1 MIDKKSLKPWSWIP
15 FLYLAEGLPYV
26 LAMSVSV
33 ILYKRLGIS
42 NTDIALYTSWL
53 YLPWVIKPI
62 WSPFVDVLKSKRSW
76 ILSMQFI
83 ISALLAAIAFTIPS
97 SSFFQITLAI
107 FWLLAFASATHDIAA
122 DGFYM
127 LALDPHEQSLFVGV
141 RTLFYRIANIAGQG
155 LFVILAGN
163 LETSFNNLS
172 FAWSVVF
179 MIISGIFFLLFIY
192 QIFALPKPVVDV
204 IANESISKQ
213 TKINFAEPFAE
224 FFRKKNIFLIISFI
238 LVYRLGESQLVKLAS
253 PFLLDKQIVGG
264 LGLSTTD
271 VGFVY
276 GTAGIIALTIGG
288 LLGGI
293 AVARNGL
300 KHWLW
305 WMLIAINLPDLVYVY
320 LAYSQTSNFF
330 LINLCVILEQFGYG
344 FGFTAFL
351 MYLIY
356 ISEGKYKTSS
366 YAIATG
372 FMALGMMLPGM
383 ISGWIQQQV
392 GYQLFFIWVCISTLP
407 AFIIARFIKVDAD
420 FGKKNSK

>member
-1 MIDKKSLKPWSWIP
+1 MIDKKSFKPWSWIP
-15 FLYLAEGLPYV
+15 FLYLVEGLPYV

-53 YLPWVIKPI
+53 YLPWVIKPL

-83 ISALLAAIAFTIPS
+83 IAVLLASIAFTIPS

-127 LALDPHEQSLFVGV
+127 LALSPHEQSLFVGV

-163 LETSFNNLS
+163 LETSFNDLS
-172 FAWSVVF
+172 AAWSVVF

-192 QIFALPKPVVDV
+192 QIFALPKPGVDV
-204 IANESISKQ
+204 ITNGSISAQAKH
-213 TKINFAEPFAE
+213 NFVEPFSE
-224 FFRKKNIFLIISFI
+224 FFRKKNIFLVISFI

-253 PFLLDKQIVGG
+253 PFLLDEQIVGG

-288 LLGGI
+288 LLGGV

-330 LINLCVILEQFGYG
+330 LINLCVIIEQFGYG

-356 ISEGKYKTSS
+356 ISEGNYKTSS

-383 ISGWIQQQV
+383 ISGWIQQQL

-407 AFIIARFIKVDAD
+407 AFIIARFIKVDTD
-420 FGKKNSK
+420 FGKKNS

>member
-1 MIDKKSLKPWSWIP
+1 MIDKKSLRPWSWIP

-26 LAMSVSV
+26 LAMSLSV

-42 NTDIALYTSWL
+42 NMDIALYTSWL
-53 YLPWVIKPI
+53 YLPWVIKPF
-62 WSPFVDVLKSKRSW
+62 WSPFVEVLKSKRSW

-83 ISALLAAIAFTIPS
+83 IAVLLAAIAFTIPS

-127 LALDPHEQSLFVGV
+127 LALNPHEQSLFVGV

-155 LFVILAGN
+155 LFVILSGN
-163 LETSFNNLS
+163 LETSFNDLN

-192 QIFALPKPVVDV
+192 QIFALPKPGVDV
-204 IANESISKQ
+204 ITIESISAQ
-213 TKINFAEPFAE
+213 TKNNFVEPFAE
-224 FFRKKNIFLIISFI
+224 FFRKKNIFLVISFI

-264 LGLSTTD
+264 LGLSTSD

-288 LLGGI
+288 LLGGV

-330 LINLCVILEQFGYG
+330 LINLCVIIEQFGYG

-383 ISGWIQQQV
+383 ISGWIQQQL
-392 GYQLFFIWVCISTLP
+392 GYQLFFIWVCFSTLP

>member
-1 MIDKKSLKPWSWIP
+1 MIDNKSLKAWSWIP
-15 FLYLAEGLPYV
+15 FLYFAEGLPYV

-53 YLPWVIKPI
+53 YLPWVIKPL
-62 WSPFVDVLKSKRSW
+62 WSPLVDMLKSKRTW

-83 ISALLAAIAFTIPS
+83 IAVLLAAIAFTIPS

-127 LALDPHEQSLFVGV
+127 LALTPHEQSLFVGV

-155 LFVILAGN
+155 LLVILAGS
-163 LETSFNNLS
+163 LETSFNDLS

-179 MIISGIFFLLFIY
+179 MIISGIFFILFVY
-192 QIFALPKPVVDV
+192 QMFILPKPTVELISDD
-204 IANESISKQ
+204 SISAH
-213 TKINFAEPFAE
+213 TKNNFIEPFAE
-224 FFRKKNIFLIISFI
+224 FFQKKNIFLIISFI

-264 LGLSTTD
+264 LGLSTTE

-276 GTAGIIALTIGG
+276 GTAGIISLTVGG
-288 LLGGI
+288 LLGGV

-305 WMLIAINLPDLVYVY
+305 WMLIAINFPDLFYVY
-320 LAYSQTSNFF
+320 LAYSQTSNFV
-330 LINLCVILEQFGYG
+330 LINLCVIVEQFGYG

-383 ISGWIQQQV
+383 ISGWIQQHL
-392 GYQLFFIWVCISTLP
+392 GYQLFFIWVCVSTLP
-407 AFIIARFIKVDAD
+407 AFIIARFIKIDAE

>member
-1 MIDKKSLKPWSWIP
+1 MIDKKSLKPWSWVP

-42 NTDIALYTSWL
+42 NTEIALYTSWL
-53 YLPWVIKPI
+53 YLPWVIKPL
-62 WSPFVDVLKSKRSW
+62 WSPFVDVLKSKRTW

-83 ISALLAAIAFTIPS
+83 IAVLLASIAFTIPS

-127 LALDPHEQSLFVGV
+127 LALDPHEQSLFIGV

-155 LFVILAGN
+155 LLVILAGN
-163 LETSFNNLS
+163 LETSFNDLS

-179 MIISGIFFLLFIY
+179 MIISGFFFLLFIY
-192 QIFALPKPVVDV
+192 QIFALPKPGVDV
-204 IANESISKQ
+204 VTNESISTQ
-213 TKINFAEPFAE
+213 TKNNFIEPFAE
-224 FFRKKNIFLIISFI
+224 FFRKENIILIISFI

-253 PFLLDKQIVGG
+253 PFLLDKQTVGG
-264 LGLSTTD
+264 LGLSTAD

-288 LLGGI
+288 LLGGVV
-293 AVARNGL
+293 VARNGL

-305 WMLIAINLPDLVYVY
+305 WMLIAINLPDFVYVF

-330 LINLCVILEQFGYG
+330 LINLCVIIEQFGYG

-383 ISGWIQQQV
+383 ISGWIQQQL
-392 GYQLFFIWVCISTLP
+392 GYQLFFLWVCFSTLP
-407 AFIIARFIKVDAD
+407 AFIIAGFIKVDAD
-420 FGKKNSK
+420 FGKKISK